1 MVQGLPKWGTV
12 REEVKGMELVV
23 FALHTALLVV
33 LIGWMV
39 EPDETL
45 SW

>member
-1 MVQGLPKWGTV
+1 
-12 REEVKGMELVV
+12 MELVV